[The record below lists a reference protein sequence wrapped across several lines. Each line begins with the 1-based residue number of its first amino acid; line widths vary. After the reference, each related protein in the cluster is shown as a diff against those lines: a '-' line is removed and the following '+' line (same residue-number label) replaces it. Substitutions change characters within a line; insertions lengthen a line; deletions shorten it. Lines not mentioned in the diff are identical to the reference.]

1 MHSLPS
7 RQYYLLQK
15 HNIIAFAFSYCNNQ
29 LTCIYL
35 VCRCIPYPHY
45 NFHYTKEV
53 VECAVSSQQLA
64 TRSSSSRFDYSTDYS
79 IIRLIAL
86 FRLIH
91 SFILDLFTC
100 GMRNYLLSQ
109 KTENAQLVSS
119 TCNQFLVESPSYAC
133 VYSKRY
139 MAINT

>member
-53 VECAVSSQQLA
+53 VECAASSQQVA
-64 TRSSSSRFDYSTDYS
+64 TPSSSISFDYSIDCF
-79 IIRLIAL
+79 IQID
-86 FRLIH
+86 
-91 SFILDLFTC
+91 SFILDLYTC
-100 GMRNYLLSQ
+100 GTVCGTIFSFSQ

>member
-91 SFILDLFTC
+91 SYLYSIYLRVVC
-100 GMRNYLLSQ
+100 GTIFSVKKQ
-109 KTENAQLVSS
+109 KMHS
-119 TCNQFLVESPSYAC
+119 QFLPRVINFQSSPQ
-133 VYSKRY
+133 VMHVFTVKD
-139 MAINT
+139 TWQ